1 MSLPFTFILFH
12 EISPKSL
19 VVSGTYRI
27 FAHDKCFTLN
37 LTLMEK
43 KFYSFSVKSIQT
55 LGRFGN
61 YSYFC
66 RCQGVT
72 DDVRVNHQL

>member
-1 MSLPFTFILFH
+1 M
-12 EISPKSL
+12 
-19 VVSGTYRI
+19 
-27 FAHDKCFTLN
+27 
-37 LTLMEK
+37 K
-43 KFYSFSVKSIQT
+43 KDFCAFSVKSIQT

>member
-1 MSLPFTFILFH
+1 MKKKVN
-12 EISPKSL
+12 EI
-19 VVSGTYRI
+19 
-27 FAHDKCFTLN
+27 
-37 LTLMEK
+37 
-43 KFYSFSVKSIQT
+43 SVKSIQM

-72 DDVRVNHQL
+72 DRLGDHSSRCMGGL